1 MSSGF
6 LWNCTH
12 FFNIFLHFTNYFF
25 RELHIDRWLK
35 AGKKNR
41 FVHSFFKKQCFIS
54 LICFLN
60 HIICLSLTVW
70 VFLTLSDHHININ
83 SFSCSYFH
91 GHCSP
96 DLFIVFDAMNRHQRV
111 PDDEAICPHLLC
123 PGLHPLCPQYFVWV
137 PSSNSQQNHI
147 ANTFF
152 CVCFNYWP
160 ARFDSQH
167 HGSAST
173 NKLTSGP
180 RIFRFI
186 QTAWSMWSVLDAPM
200 TVSLQC
206 QCL

>member
-152 CVCFNYWP
+152 LCVFQLL
-160 ARFDSQH
+160 ASQIR
-167 HGSAST
+167 
-173 NKLTSGP
+173 LTAP
-180 RIFRFI
+180 R
-186 QTAWSMWSVLDAPM
+186 
-200 TVSLQC
+200 VSKYK
-206 QCL
+206 

>member
-1 MSSGF
+1 M
-6 LWNCTH
+6 
-12 FFNIFLHFTNYFF
+12 
-25 RELHIDRWLK
+25 
-35 AGKKNR
+35 
-41 FVHSFFKKQCFIS
+41 SFFDCLGVFDSVRPPHKYKQLF
-54 LICFLN
+54 
-60 HIICLSLTVW
+60 
-70 VFLTLSDHHININ
+70 
-83 SFSCSYFH
+83 
-91 GHCSP
+91 
-96 DLFIVFDAMNRHQRV
+96 LFILSWSLFSRSIHCLWCYEQTSKS
-111 PDDEAICPHLLC
+111 PWWWSHLPPSPLPWPPSIMSTVLC
-123 PGLHPLCPQYFVWV
+123 LR
-137 PSSNSQQNHI
+137 SSNSQQNHI